1 MDTFRTRKLTNIK
14 TIALRLGDKLFKQLA
29 KRYVV
34 SEEHS
39 VDSCIG
45 ALSNIYVDY
54 DKDKTALEKFID
66 DFNDGKFDI
75 AYEASKKG
83 VYIC

>member
-1 MDTFRTRKLTNIK
+1 MSDYMKRKITSINTMAK
-14 TIALRLGDKLFKQLA
+14 HLGFELFKSLA
-29 KRYVV
+29 KRY
-34 SEEHS
+34 
-39 VDSCIG
+39 G
-45 ALSNIYVDY
+45 AEGVNVESICGSLSNIYVDY